1 VAVVTRCSL
10 PAHLKVL
17 DLRHGLPDLPVA
29 EVVLTRSRDSA
40 GSRAADAL
48 YTHTL
53 PMRCATRCVT
63 DQRWPVCC
71 SLDLPGE
78 EHAP

>member
-1 VAVVTRCSL
+1 MAVVTRCSL

-29 EVVLTRSRDSA
+29 EVVLTHSRDSA

-48 YTHTL
+48 RDPL
-53 PMRCATRCVT
+53 CN
-63 DQRWPVCC
+63 
-71 SLDLPGE
+71 
-78 EHAP
+78 